1 MAPVFLYPLALF
13 GLLGVPVLLAIYLLR
28 NRYRRVPVSSL
39 MLWVDVRQSREG
51 GTRVRRLQMPLLLFL
66 ELLAVALLALAA
78 AGPHVRTAEAAL
90 PLVVVLDDSFSMLAG
105 APDSPRSRAAQAL
118 EDELRR
124 RPPYSV
130 RFVLAGERPQ
140 TLGEAVR
147 TAPEAL
153 ARLDGWACRAPA
165 ARLEEAA
172 ALAAEVGGE
181 WARVLV
187 LTDHAPESPPGKGR
201 LQWWAFGR
209 PLPNLAFVNAARS
222 ASDGG
227 ERCLFEV
234 ANLSDDRQS
243 ATLVI
248 EAGEPPAELRRT
260 TLDLAAGATHREVLR
275 LKEGTGGVRARIG
288 EDALAIDNTVTLLP
302 AAARTAGVGVRVRDK
317 ALRELVEKAVRAVK
331 EARLNAAAPDVVF
344 TDAEDDSAEGSA
356 WLVRLLAEKDAEAFT
371 GPFVLDR
378 AHPLT
383 EGLAL
388 AGVVWGAGKAAAL
401 PGAPVVMAGNVPLL
415 TDVERAAGRHE
426 LHLRLRP
433 DLSTLQDTPNWPVLV
448 WNLLQWHASLAPGL
462 ARANV
467 RLGEEAVLNLPPGT
481 ASAEV
486 TAPDGR
492 TRTVHV
498 QGRRVVVRA
507 NDVGAYSLRTD
518 EGRFAFAANALSRD
532 ESDLRACAAGR
543 WGDWL
548 DDAALR
554 LEYRSVSWA
563 VLLVLLAVVSLHLFL
578 VARAGRPRT

>member
-1 MAPVFLYPLALF
+1 MAPVFLYPLALL
-13 GLLGVPVLLAIYLLR
+13 GLLGLPVLLAIYLLR

-51 GTRVRRLQMPLLLFL
+51 GTRVRRLQTPLLLFL
-66 ELLAVALLALAA
+66 ELLAVALLSLAA
-78 AGPHVRTAEAAL
+78 AGPHVRTTEAAL

-105 APDSPRSRAAQAL
+105 EPDSARSRAAKAL
-118 EDELRR
+118 EEELHR

-153 ARLDGWACRAPA
+153 AQLDGWACRAPA

-187 LTDHAPESPPGKGR
+187 LTDHAPELPPGKGR

-209 PLPNLAFVNAARS
+209 PLPNLAFVTAARS
-222 ASDGG
+222 DSDGG

-243 ATLVI
+243 ATLVV
-248 EAGEPPAELRRT
+248 EAGDPPAEVRRT
-260 TLDLAAGATHREVLR
+260 PLDLAPGATHRELLR
-275 LKEGTGGVRARIG
+275 LKEGTGAVRARVG
-288 EDALAIDNTVTLLP
+288 EDALAIDNAVTLLP
-302 AAARTAGVGVRVRDK
+302 AAARTVGVGVRVRDK
-317 ALRELVEKAVRAVK
+317 PLRELVEKAVRAVK
-331 EARLNAAAPDVVF
+331 EARLHAAEPDVVF
-344 TDAEDDSAEGSA
+344 TDIEDDSAEGSA
-356 WLVRLLAEKDAEAFT
+356 WLVRLVAEKDAEAFT

-383 EGLAL
+383 EGLSL
-388 AGVVWGAGKAAAL
+388 AGVVWGGGKAAVL

-426 LHLRLRP
+426 LHLRFRP

-448 WNLLQWHASLAPGL
+448 WNLLQWRASLSPGL

-486 TAPDGR
+486 TGPEGR
-492 TRTVHV
+492 SRTVAV

-507 NDVGAYSLRTD
+507 DDVGAYSVTTD

-532 ESDLRACAAGR
+532 ESDLRECASGR

-554 LEYRSVSWA
+554 LEYRNVSWA

>member
-1 MAPVFLYPLALF
+1 MAPVLLYPLALF
-13 GLLGVPVLLAIYLLR
+13 GLLGVPALLAIYLLR

-51 GTRVRRLQMPLLLFL
+51 GTRVRRLQTPLLLFL
-66 ELLAVALLALAA
+66 EMAAVALLALAA
-78 AGPHVRTAEAAL
+78 AGPHVRTSEAAL

-105 APDSPRSRAAQAL
+105 APDSARGRAAKAL
-118 EDELRR
+118 EEELRR

-140 TLGEAVR
+140 ALGEAVR

-153 ARLDGWACRAPA
+153 AQLDGWACRAPA
-165 ARLEEAA
+165 ARLEAAA

-201 LQWWAFGR
+201 LRWWAFGR
-209 PLPNLAFVNAARS
+209 LLPNLAFVNAARS
-222 ASDGG
+222 AADGG

-243 ATLVI
+243 ATLVV
-248 EAGEPPAELRRT
+248 EAGEPPIEVTRSA
-260 TLDLAAGATHREVLR
+260 LDLAPGAVHREVLR
-275 LKEGTGGVRARIG
+275 LKEGTGAVRAHID
-288 EDALAIDNTVTLLP
+288 EDALTIDNAVTLFP
-302 AAARTAGVGVRVRDK
+302 AAAKTVGVEVRVKDT
-317 ALRELVEKAVRAVK
+317 ALRGLVEKAVRAVK
-331 EARLNAAAPDVVF
+331 DARLNVAAPDVVF
-344 TDAEDDSAEGSA
+344 TDAEDDSAKGSA
-356 WLVRLLAEKDAEAFT
+356 WLVRLLAEKDAEAFS

-378 AHPLT
+378 THPLT
-383 EGLAL
+383 DGLSL
-388 AGVVWGAGKAAAL
+388 TGVVWGAGKAGRL

-415 TDVERAAGRHE
+415 TDVEAAAGRHE

-448 WNLLQWHASLAPGL
+448 WNLLQWNASLAPGL

-481 ASAEV
+481 ASADV
-486 TAPDGR
+486 TGPDGK

-498 QGRRVVVRA
+498 QGRRVVVRTE
-507 NDVGAYSLRTD
+507 DVGAYALRTD

-532 ESDLRACAAGR
+532 ESDLRECATGR
-543 WGDWL
+543 WGDWF

-563 VLLVLLAVVSLHLFL
+563 ILLLLLGVVSLHLFL
-578 VARAGRPRT
+578 VAHAGRPRT

>member
-1 MAPVFLYPLALF
+1 
-13 GLLGVPVLLAIYLLR
+13 
-28 NRYRRVPVSSL
+28 
-39 MLWVDVRQSREG
+39 
-51 GTRVRRLQMPLLLFL
+51 
-66 ELLAVALLALAA
+66 
-78 AGPHVRTAEAAL
+78 
-90 PLVVVLDDSFSMLAG
+90 VVLDDSFSMLAG
-105 APDSPRSRAAQAL
+105 SPDSPRSRADKAL
-118 EDELRR
+118 EEELRQ

-140 TLGEAVR
+140 ALGEAVR
-147 TAPEAL
+147 GTPEAL
-153 ARLDGWACRAPA
+153 AQLDGWTCRAPA

-222 ASDGG
+222 AADGG

-234 ANLSDDRQS
+234 ANLSDDRRS
-243 ATLVI
+243 ATLVV
-248 EAGEPPAELRRT
+248 EAGEPPTEVSRSA
-260 TLDLAAGATHREVLR
+260 LDLAPGAVHREVLR
-275 LKEGTGGVRARIG
+275 LKEAAGAVRARVG
-288 EDALAIDNTVTLLP
+288 EDALEIDNAVTLLP
-302 AAARTAGVGVRVRDK
+302 ATGKKVGVEVRVRDK
-317 ALRELVEKAVRAVK
+317 ALRGIVERAVRAVK
-331 EARLNAAAPDVVF
+331 DARLDAAAPDVVF
-344 TDAEDDSAEGSA
+344 TDAEDDSAAGNA

-383 EGLAL
+383 DGLSL
-388 AGVVWGAGKAAAL
+388 AGVVWGAGKAARL

-415 TDVERAAGRHE
+415 TDVESAAGRHE

-433 DLSTLQDTPNWPVLV
+433 DLSTLQDTPDWPVLV

-462 ARANV
+462 TRPNV
-467 RLGEEAVLNLPPGT
+467 RLGEEPVLNLPPGT
-481 ASAEV
+481 ASAAV
-486 TAPDGR
+486 TGPDGR
-492 TRTVHV
+492 TRKVPV

-507 NDVGAYSLRTD
+507 DDVGTYSIRTG
-518 EGRFAFAANALSRD
+518 EGQYAFAANALSRD
-532 ESDLRACAAGR
+532 ESDLRECATGH

-554 LEYRSVSWA
+554 LEYRSVSW
-563 VLLVLLAVVSLHLFL
+563 VLLLLLLGVVSLHLFL
-578 VARAGRPRT
+578 VARGGRPRT

>member
-1 MAPVFLYPLALF
+1 MAPVLLYPLALF

-51 GTRVRRLQMPLLLFL
+51 GTRVRRLQTPLLLFL
-66 ELLAVALLALAA
+66 EMAAVALLSLAA
-78 AGPHVRTAEAAL
+78 AGPHVRTAESAL

-105 APDSPRSRAAQAL
+105 APDSPRSRAAKAL
-118 EDELRR
+118 EEELRQ

-140 TLGEAVR
+140 ALGEAVR
-147 TAPEAL
+147 TTPEAL
-153 ARLDGWACRAPA
+153 AQLDGWACLAPA

-187 LTDHAPESPPGKGR
+187 LTDHAPKSPPGKGR

-222 ASDGG
+222 AADSG

-234 ANLSDDRQS
+234 ANLSDDRHS
-243 ATLVI
+243 ATLVV
-248 EAGEPPAELRRT
+248 EAGEPPAEVSRSP
-260 TLDLAAGATHREVLR
+260 LDLAAGATHREVLR
-275 LKEGTGGVRARIG
+275 LKEAAGPVRAHIG
-288 EDALAIDNTVTLLP
+288 EDTLAIDNAVTLFP
-302 AAARTAGVGVRVRDK
+302 AAGRGVGVEVRVRDR
-317 ALRELVEKAVRAVK
+317 ALRTLVEKAVRAVK
-331 EARLNAAAPDVVF
+331 GARLGAAAPDVVF
-344 TDAEDDSAEGSA
+344 TDAEDDSAEGNA

-383 EGLAL
+383 DGLSL
-388 AGVVWGAGKAAAL
+388 AGVVWGAGKAGRL
-401 PGAPVVMAGNVPLL
+401 PGAPVIMAGNVPLL
-415 TDVERAAGRHE
+415 TDAESAAGRHE

-433 DLSTLQDTPNWPVLV
+433 DLSTLQDTPNWPVLL
-448 WNLLQWHASLAPGL
+448 WNLLQWNASLAPGL
-462 ARANV
+462 TRANV

-486 TAPDGR
+486 TGPDG
-492 TRTVHV
+492 TARTVPV

-507 NDVGAYSLRTD
+507 DDVGAYSVRTD
-518 EGRFAFAANALSRD
+518 AGQFAFAANALSRD
-532 ESDLRACAAGR
+532 ESDLRGCASGR

-563 VLLVLLAVVSLHLFL
+563 LLLLLLAVLSLHLFL

>member
-1 MAPVFLYPLALF
+1 MTPVFLYPLALF
-13 GLLGVPVLLAIYLLR
+13 GLLGVPALLAIYLLR

-51 GTRVRRLQMPLLLFL
+51 GTRVRRLQTPLLLFL
-66 ELLAVALLALAA
+66 ELLAVVLLSLAA

-105 APDSPRSRAAQAL
+105 EPDSGRNRAAKAL
-118 EDELRR
+118 EEELRR
-124 RPPYSV
+124 LPPYSV

-153 ARLDGWACRAPA
+153 AQLDGWSCRAPA

-187 LTDHAPESPPGKGR
+187 LTDHAPEVPPGKGR

-209 PLPNLAFVNAARS
+209 PLPNLAFVTAARS

-227 ERCLFEV
+227 ERCLLEV
-234 ANLSDDRQS
+234 ANLSDAHQS

-248 EAGEPPAELRRT
+248 EAGEPPAEVRRV
-260 TLDLAAGATHREVLR
+260 TLDLAPGAAHREVLR
-275 LKEGTGGVRARIG
+275 LKDGAGAVRARVG
-288 EDALAIDNTVTLLP
+288 DDALAIDNAVTLLP
-302 AAARTAGVGVRVRDK
+302 AAPRTVGVGVRVRDR
-317 ALRELVEKAVRAVK
+317 ALRGLVEKAARAVK

-344 TDAEDDSAEGSA
+344 TDIEDDSAEGRA

-383 EGLAL
+383 EGLSL

-415 TDVERAAGRHE
+415 TDVESAAGRHE

-448 WNLLQWHASLAPGL
+448 WNLLQWRASLAPGL

-481 ASAEV
+481 SSAEV
-486 TAPDGR
+486 TGPDGR
-492 TRTVHV
+492 SRTVPV

-507 NDVGAYSLRTD
+507 DDVGAYAIQTD
-518 EGRFAFAANALSRD
+518 EGRFSFAANALSRE
-532 ESDLRACAAGR
+532 ESDLRECATGR

-563 VLLVLLAVVSLHLFL
+563 LLLVALAAFSLHLFL